1 MIDKTNQIS
10 FLLGAGF
17 SANAGYP
24 IGNQLNNLLLKAAEL
39 NVGFQTN
46 GQLIPPYNGE
56 KQSIGFKTSGD
67 FKLDFLIELFQY
79 YNDQIKPFDYEEF
92 YDFLLLQAESDH
104 GVQKLAISHANSIVG
119 ETDLIRGSITILNQ
133 LVNYLLKDKEG
144 INNHENAGYYLKPT
158 FDGYTGF
165 LNCIDYLKND
175 HVLNF
180 HTLNHD
186 VYLERLNR
194 TEWFGSELCDGFE
207 ELGSP
212 YYGKLLVEGR
222 EHKSRLSYYTGN
234 YSSNL
239 RLYKLHGSLDY
250 VLFHT
255 PDGGSLLP
263 ENYIKTKWGIGYS
276 NLYKEVEG
284 KKGLEYFNDW
294 INYHPDFLT
303 GTTSKIGRYKE
314 PTLFKKLFD
323 LFREN
328 LNKSDKLIIIGYGAK
343 DSEVN
348 RMLISHFDHK
358 NKPVVIIDPYP
369 SQSLKDLGGNLNAK
383 FVTTNLNDL
392 RIEELN

>member
-1 MIDKTNQIS
+1 MRISNQHIS

-24 IGNQLNNLLLKAAEL
+24 IGNQLNDLLLKAAEL
-39 NVGFQTN
+39 NVGFHTN

-67 FKLDFLIELFQY
+67 FKLEFLFELFQY
-79 YNDQIKPFDYEEF
+79 YNDNIKTFDYEEF
-92 YDFLLLQAESDH
+92 YDFLLLTAESDVN
-104 GVQKLAISHANSIVG
+104 VQKLAESHANSIVG
-119 ETDLIRGSITILNQ
+119 KTDLIRGSITILNQ
-133 LVNYLLKDKEG
+133 LVNYLLKDKDG
-144 INNHENAGYYLKPT
+144 INNYENAADFLKPT

-165 LNCIDYLKND
+165 LNCIDFLKKENTI
-175 HVLNF
+175 HF

-194 TEWFGSELCDGFE
+194 TEWFGSELCDGFVD
-207 ELGSP
+207 LGSP
-212 YYGKLLVEGR
+212 YYGKLVVEGR
-222 EHKSRLSYYTGN
+222 EHMSRLRYYSGN

-250 VLFHT
+250 VLFHI

-276 NLYKEVEG
+276 NLYKEVVG
-284 KKGLEYFNDW
+284 KKGLEYFNYW

-303 GTTSKIGRYKE
+303 GTTSKIERYSE
-314 PTLFKKLFD
+314 PTLFKKLFS
-323 LFREN
+323 LFQEN
-328 LNKSDKLIIIGYGAK
+328 LDKSDKLIIMGYGAK

-348 RMLISHFDHK
+348 RMILDHFDYK
-358 NKPVVIIDPYP
+358 NKPVVIVDPYP
-369 SQSLKDLGGNLNAK
+369 SQLLKDLRETLNAK
-383 FVTTNLNDL
+383 MVTTDLNGLD
-392 RIEELN
+392 ISELS